1 MRILSKAVKE
11 LKAEQTYAK
20 LIKKL
25 DKVFSIFIRKRDKGK
40 CFTCSTQKPW
50 KEMDAGHYKK
60 RQHLGTRWDERNVN
74 CQDTSCNSFKGG
86 NMDVYAIRLEA
97 KYGYGIL
104 QELEELKKKD
114 KKYKTS
120 ELEKLIKK
128 YSSLTKEV

>member
-1 MRILSKAVKE
+1 MKTIEDERA
-11 LKAEQTYAK
+11 YAK

-60 RQHLGTRWDERNVN
+60 RQHMGTRFNEKNVQTQ
-74 CQDTSCNSFKGG
+74 CTACNRFKGG
-86 NMDVYAIRLEA
+86 RMDIYAIRLEE

-120 ELEKLIKK
+120 ELEELIKK
-128 YSSLTKEV
+128 YETKQLGKRN